1 MFVLKLFDDGDGG
14 SRPEFS
20 AIIANAGAGMVVAT
34 GDRPGCSSGR
44 KETEIQTRKKR
55 RQLSDGTRNILVFVY
70 HH

>member
-34 GDRPGCSSGR
+34 GDRPGCSSGEQR
-44 KETEIQTRKKR
+44 QRSKQKR
-55 RQLSDGTRNILVFVY
+55 RQLSGETQNILVFVNQ
-70 HH
+70 H